1 MAKYKEQTQGKKGQA
16 SSSSPSPPENAV
28 QDAPPEVEEQKAPPE
43 AEDQENPPESEEQE
57 DQSEDHFPQEAVPGR
72 MLDVKQVAYRLS
84 ISPRSVYRLI
94 AMGELPVAK
103 IGPVYGYR
111 LDESDVCDYYERVYG
126 KKDEG

>member
-43 AEDQENPPESEEQE
+43 AEDQENPPE
-57 DQSEDHFPQEAVPGR
+57 DTFPQEMVPGR
-72 MLDVKQVAYRLS
+72 MLDVKQAASRLS